1 MNYLHGRMSARV
13 YEQRYQANVEL
24 WKAMGKCPE
33 GRITLH
39 RWAKL
44 NGKLWSEAVALAESG
59 ALPGYIAEGRWIA
72 LDLSVEP
79 IELRLKLSGWH
90 MPKKLAPDL
99 YVNPKGMIRVRPKT
113 GD

>member
-1 MNYLHGRMSARV
+1 MGHTRLTPRADWSRRRESEEIDRLIGGQPLGRISLYRWSEVHGRT
-13 YEQRYQANVEL
+13 
-24 WKAMGKCPE
+24 WPE
-33 GRITLH
+33 
-39 RWAKL
+39 AK
-44 NGKLWSEAVALAESG
+44 ALADSG

-72 LDLSVEP
+72 LDLGVEP